1 MYFLLLLLSS
11 ALVVALLI
19 GSIRARIVRARLLD
33 SIQKQLEEQS
43 RSMRELQGA
52 CDALL
57 MAGVDVQSKEVLVV
71 GRRKA
76 DRLSGRWFMLQ
87 LSEEGL
93 TQGHKKEFGAFFAA
107 EVGATDRGFDSDEDI
122 WVGVANG
129 TRH

>member
-1 MYFLLLLLSS
+1 MYFLLLLSS

-19 GSIRARIVRARLLD
+19 GSMRARRERARILD
-33 SIQKQLEEQS
+33 RIAKQLEDQS

-57 MAGVDVQSKEVLVV
+57 MSGSDTQSEEVVVV

-76 DRLSGRWFMLQ
+76 DRLSGRWYMLQ

-93 TQGHKKEFGAFFAA
+93 TPGHKKEFGAFFAA
-107 EVGATDRGFDSDEDI
+107 EVGATDRGFVSDEGI